1 MFRLTLRFLV
11 AMAVMLTG
19 CVSETVHQRTLKELD
34 EARQATAQAASAVE
48 NVKKEAAAEL
58 ERAKSQIAAQMDAL
72 RTENSRLAE
81 ELRHAQTRVAQAQ
94 EAVDAANKGLV
105 TEREGRLQVETQGK
119 KIREDHEKLLQEVT
133 EVKAVRDQ
141 LQGKADDLQRRL
153 DTAQQDLAGV
163 KKAQTGAHARVA
175 AIEKE
180 KEQLATSLGEARDQI
195 RDLTTKLATEQ
206 VKAGTLREEKQ
217 RLLSGTTKPQEEIAR
232 LQKRSA
238 DLDTEAARAAD
249 LAKQLAERDHEIA
262 RLRQGATDRE
272 TLAAK
277 VTSLTEELERAK
289 QRVTTL
295 TNDLANVND
304 DLSRLRQE
312 RDRLDQQLR
321 LQKEGR

>member
-1 MFRLTLRFLV
+1 MIRWTLRSLV
-11 AMAVMLTG
+11 AVAVMLTG
-19 CVSETVHQRTLKELD
+19 CVSEMVHQRTLKELD
-34 EARQATAQAASAVE
+34 EARRATAQAASAVE

-58 ERAKSQIAAQMDAL
+58 DRSKAQTSAQMDAL
-72 RTENSRLAE
+72 RNENSRLSE

-94 EAVDAANKGLV
+94 EAVEAANKGLAA
-105 TEREGRLQVETQGK
+105 EREGRLQAEAQGK

-133 EVKAVRDQ
+133 EVKVVRDQ

-153 DTAQQDLAGV
+153 DTAHQELAGV
-163 KKAQTGAHARVA
+163 RKALAGANARVA
-175 AIEKE
+175 ATEKE
-180 KEQLATSLGEARDQI
+180 KEQVATALGEARDQI

-217 RLLSGTTKPQEEIAR
+217 RLLSGTTTPQEEIAR

-249 LAKQLAERDHEIA
+249 LAKQLAERDQEIA

-272 TLAAK
+272 TLAGK
-277 VTSLTEELERAK
+277 VTTLTEELERTK

-295 TNDLANVND
+295 TNDLATVND
-304 DLSRLRQE
+304 ELSRLRQE
-312 RDRLDQQLR
+312 RERLDLQLR
-321 LQKEGR
+321 QQTEGR